1 MPTFAKLGLGVI
13 GALVVLLVI
22 LAYFYKAELK
32 ANIGLQQQNEMR
44 QVEKA
49 GNDAGEKVYD
59 KETGEQDRRNQ
70 AVHDAWAT
78 AKPEHDDPVDP
89 ELLRVLEASGIYKS
103 TGEPEVSGG
112 CSATGAS
119 DRCSKNQ

>member
-1 MPTFAKLGLGVI
+1 MPTFTKLGLGAI
-13 GALVVLLVI
+13 GVLVVLLVI

-49 GNDAGEKVYD
+49 GNDAGERVYD
-59 KETGEQDRRNQ
+59 KETGEQDRR
-70 AVHDAWAT
+70 
-78 AKPEHDDPVDP
+78 
-89 ELLRVLEASGIYKS
+89 EASGIYKS

>member
-1 MPTFAKLGLGVI
+1 MPTFTKLGLGVV

-70 AVHDAWAT
+70 AVQDAWAT

-103 TGEPEVSGG
+103 TGEPEVLGG
-112 CSATGAS
+112 CGTTGTS

>member
-1 MPTFAKLGLGVI
+1 MPSFAKLGLGVA
-13 GALVVLLVI
+13 GALVVLLAF
-22 LAYFYKAELK
+22 LAHFYKAEIK
-32 ANIGLQQQNEMR
+32 ANIELQQQNETR

-59 KETGEQDRRNQ
+59 KETGEQNRRDQ
-70 AVHDAWAT
+70 AVQDAWAAT
-78 AKPEHDDPVDP
+78 KPERDDPVDP

-103 TGEPEVSGG
+103 TGEPEVLGG
-112 CSATGAS
+112 CGTTGTS

>member
-1 MPTFAKLGLGVI
+1 MPTFTKLGLGVI
-13 GALVVLLVI
+13 GALVLLLVI
-22 LAYFYKAELK
+22 LAYFYKAEIK

-59 KETGEQDRRNQ
+59 KETGERDQRNQ
-70 AVHDAWAT
+70 AVQDAWAT

-103 TGEPEVSGG
+103 TGEPEVLGG
-112 CSATGAS
+112 CGTTGTS
-119 DRCSKNQ
+119 DRCSKN

>member
-1 MPTFAKLGLGVI
+1 MPSFAKLGLGVA

-59 KETGEQDRRNQ
+59 AKTLDEERKNQ
-70 AVHDAWAT
+70 AVQDAWKT
-78 AKPEHDDPVDP
+78 AQPVRDDPVDP
-89 ELLRVLEASGIYKS
+89 ALLRVLEASGLYQPS
-103 TGEPEVSGG
+103 SEPEVPGG
-112 CSATGAS
+112 SAATRTS
-119 DRCSKNQ
+119 DGCGNNK

>member
-1 MPTFAKLGLGVI
+1 MPAFARLGLGVI

-59 KETGEQDRRNQ
+59 AKTLDEERKNQ
-70 AVHDAWAT
+70 AVQDAWKT
-78 AKPEHDDPVDP
+78 AQPVRDDPVDP
-89 ELLRVLEASGIYKS
+89 ALLRVLEASGLYQPS
-103 TGEPEVSGG
+103 SEPEVPGG
-112 CSATGAS
+112 SAATRTS
-119 DRCSKNQ
+119 DGCGNNK

>member
-1 MPTFAKLGLGVI
+1 MSAFAKLGLGVV

-22 LAYFYKAELK
+22 LAYFYKAEIK
-32 ANIGLQQQNEMR
+32 ANAELQQQNEMR

-59 KETGEQDRRNQ
+59 KETVEQEQRNQ
-70 AVHDAWAT
+70 AVHDAWTT
-78 AKPEHDDPVDP
+78 AKPSHDDPVDP

-103 TGEPEVSGG
+103 TGEPEVLGG
-112 CSATGAS
+112 CGTTGTS

>member
-1 MPTFAKLGLGVI
+1 MPTFTKLGLGVI
-13 GALVVLLVI
+13 GALVLLLVI
-22 LAYFYKAELK
+22 LAYFYKAEIK

-59 KETGEQDRRNQ
+59 KETGEHDQRNQ
-70 AVHDAWAT
+70 AVQDAWAT

-103 TGEPEVSGG
+103 TGEPEISGG
-112 CSATGAS
+112 CGATGTS
-119 DRCSKNQ
+119 DRCGKNQ

>member
-1 MPTFAKLGLGVI
+1 MPAFARLGLGVI

-59 KETGEQDRRNQ
+59 AKTLDEERKNQ
-70 AVHDAWAT
+70 AVQDAWKT
-78 AKPEHDDPVDP
+78 AQPMRDDPVDP
-89 ELLRVLEASGIYKS
+89 ALLRVLEASGLYQPS
-103 TGEPEVSGG
+103 SEPEVLGG
-112 CSATGAS
+112 STATCAPDG
-119 DRCSKNQ
+119 CGNNK

>member
-1 MPTFAKLGLGVI
+1 MPSFAKIGLGVI
-13 GALVVLLVI
+13 GVLVLLLTF
-22 LAYFYKAELK
+22 LAYFYKAEIR
-32 ANIGLQQQNEMR
+32 ANIELRQQNEMR

-59 KETGEQDRRNQ
+59 KEAKKQDQRNQ
-70 AVHDAWAT
+70 AVQDAWAT
-78 AKPEHDDPVDP
+78 TKPERDDPVDP
-89 ELLRVLEASGIYKS
+89 ELLRVLEASGIYKP

-112 CSATGAS
+112 CDATGAS

>member
-1 MPTFAKLGLGVI
+1 MLPITQLGV
-13 GALVVLLVI
+13 GAVLIVI
-22 LAYFYKAELK
+22 ILLSAHLYKNEVQK
-32 ANIGLQQQNEMR
+32 NIELQQQNEMR

-49 GNDAGEKVYD
+49 GNDAGERVYD
-59 KETGEQDRRNQ
+59 KETGEHDQRNQ

-89 ELLRVLEASGIYKS
+89 ELLRVLEASGIYKP

-112 CSATGAS
+112 CSATGTS
-119 DRCSKNQ
+119 DPCSKNQ

>member
-1 MPTFAKLGLGVI
+1 MPTFTKLGLGVI

-32 ANIGLQQQNEMR
+32 ANIGLQQQSATR
-44 QVEKA
+44 LVEKA
-49 GNDAGEKVYD
+49 GNDAGEKIYD
-59 KETGEQDRRNQ
+59 EKTAEQQKRAQ
-70 AVHDAWAT
+70 AVQDAWTT
-78 AKPEHDDPVDP
+78 AHPERDDPVDP

-103 TGEPEVSGG
+103 TSEPEVLGG
-112 CSATGAS
+112 CGTTGTS

>member
-1 MPTFAKLGLGVI
+1 MPSFAKLGLGVI
-13 GALVVLLVI
+13 GVLVVLLAI
-22 LAYFYKAELK
+22 LAYFYKAEIR
-32 ANIGLQQQNEMR
+32 ANIELQQQNETR

-59 KETGEQDRRNQ
+59 KETGEQSRRDQ
-70 AVHDAWAT
+70 AVQDAWAT
-78 AKPEHDDPVDP
+78 TKPERDDPVDP

-103 TGEPEVSGG
+103 TSEPEVLGG
-112 CSATGAS
+112 CGTTGTS

>member
-1 MPTFAKLGLGVI
+1 MPSFTKLGLGVI

-59 KETGEQDRRNQ
+59 AKTLDEERKNQ
-70 AVHDAWAT
+70 AVQDAWKT
-78 AKPEHDDPVDP
+78 AQPVRDDPIDP
-89 ELLRVLEASGIYKS
+89 ALLRVLEASGLYQPS
-103 TGEPEVSGG
+103 SESEVHGGGEK
-112 CSATGAS
+112 ARAS
-119 DRCSKNQ
+119 DGHRDNQ

>member
-1 MPTFAKLGLGVI
+1 MPTFTKLGLGVI

-22 LAYFYKAELK
+22 LAYFYKAEIK
-32 ANIGLQQQNEMR
+32 ANMWLQQQNEMR

-70 AVHDAWAT
+70 AVQDAWAT
-78 AKPEHDDPVDP
+78 AKPSHDDPVDP

-112 CSATGAS
+112 CDATGAS

>member
-1 MPTFAKLGLGVI
+1 MPSFAKLGLGVI
-13 GALVVLLVI
+13 GALVVLLAI

-70 AVHDAWAT
+70 AVQDAWAT
-78 AKPEHDDPVDP
+78 AKPSHDDPVDP

-112 CSATGAS
+112 CDATGTS

>member
-1 MPTFAKLGLGVI
+1 MPTFTKLGLGAI
-13 GALVVLLVI
+13 GVLVVLLVI
-22 LAYFYKAELK
+22 LAYFYKAEIK
-32 ANIGLQQQNEMR
+32 ANIGLQQQNKMR

-70 AVHDAWAT
+70 AVQDAWAT
-78 AKPEHDDPVDP
+78 AKPEHDDLVDP

>member
-1 MPTFAKLGLGVI
+1 MPSFAKLGLGVI
-13 GALVVLLVI
+13 GVLVVLVTF
-22 LAYFYKAELK
+22 LAYFYKAEIR
-32 ANIGLQQQNEMR
+32 ANIELQQQNEMR

-59 KETGEQDRRNQ
+59 KETGEQSRRDQ
-70 AVHDAWAT
+70 AVQDAWAT
-78 AKPEHDDPVDP
+78 TKPERDDPVDP

-103 TGEPEVSGG
+103 TGEPEVLGG
-112 CSATGAS
+112 CGTTGTS

>member
-1 MPTFAKLGLGVI
+1 MPTFAKLGLGVV

-22 LAYFYKAELK
+22 LAYFYKAEIK
-32 ANIGLQQQNEMR
+32 ANIGLQQQNEIR

-59 KETGEQDRRNQ
+59 KETVEQEQRNQ
-70 AVHDAWAT
+70 AVHGAWAA

-112 CSATGAS
+112 CGTTGTS
-119 DRCSKNQ
+119 DRCSKN

>member
-1 MPTFAKLGLGVI
+1 MPTFTKLGLGVI

-22 LAYFYKAELK
+22 LAYFYKAEIK
-32 ANIGLQQQNEMR
+32 ANIELQQQNETR

-59 KETGEQDRRNQ
+59 KETGEQNRRDQ
-70 AVHDAWAT
+70 AVQDAWAT
-78 AKPEHDDPVDP
+78 IKPEHDDSVDP

-103 TGEPEVSGG
+103 TSEPEVLGG
-112 CSATGAS
+112 CGTTGTS
-119 DRCSKNQ
+119 DRCSKN

>member
-1 MPTFAKLGLGVI
+1 MPTFTKLGLSVI

-49 GNDAGEKVYD
+49 GNGAGEKVYD
-59 KETGEQDRRNQ
+59 KETGEHDQRNQ
-70 AVHDAWAT
+70 AVQDAWTT
-78 AKPEHDDPVDP
+78 AKPSHDDPVDP
-89 ELLRVLEASGIYKS
+89 ELLRVLEASGIYKP
-103 TGEPEVSGG
+103 TGEPEVLGG
-112 CSATGAS
+112 CGATGTS

>member
-1 MPTFAKLGLGVI
+1 MPTFTKLGLGVI
-13 GALVVLLVI
+13 SALVVLLVI

-59 KETGEQDRRNQ
+59 KETGEHDRRNQ

-78 AKPEHDDPVDP
+78 AKPSHDDPVDP

-103 TGEPEVSGG
+103 TGEPEVLGG
-112 CSATGAS
+112 CGTTGTS
-119 DRCSKNQ
+119 DRRSKN